1 MQATLTSTS
10 EFDQEAA
17 LASVLYLAQRLP
29 DSSLQRLSKL
39 LYLADKL
46 HLERYGRFIFG
57 DSYLAMKH
65 GPVPM
70 MLFDF
75 LKAVKLGGPLFD
87 KNVLETF
94 KGSLSIDNNQL
105 IPLCEANLDALSPSD
120 RECLDE
126 VMASYGDKS
135 LAELTALS
143 CDAAYQASNEHDL
156 IGVEQLAST
165 LPNAKVL
172 LEYLR
177 NPHP

>member
-1 MQATLTSTS
+1 
-10 EFDQEAA
+10 
-17 LASVLYLAQRLP
+17 
-29 DSSLQRLSKL
+29 
-39 LYLADKL
+39 
-46 HLERYGRFIFG
+46 
-57 DSYLAMKH
+57 MKH
-65 GPVPM
+65 GHVPM

-94 KGSLSIDNNQL
+94 KGSLSIDPENHL
-105 IPLCEANLDALSPSD
+105 IPLREANLDALSPSD